1 MCSVT
6 TDTDDSVIIKIVNFS
21 ETDDPVCISI
31 DCDVKSEYEVSQ
43 LTGKAD
49 FEKTADYSLLSVLAG
64 EGKLTVD
71 GKDYPIQKGKPLYLT
86 ERC

>member
-1 MCSVT
+1 MSFTMSLQKLPVSLYLNGKLIDTVELPHYQSMCSVT

-43 LTGKAD
+43 LHWK
-49 FEKTADYSLLSVLAG
+49 S
-64 EGKLTVD
+64 
-71 GKDYPIQKGKPLYLT
+71 
-86 ERC
+86 